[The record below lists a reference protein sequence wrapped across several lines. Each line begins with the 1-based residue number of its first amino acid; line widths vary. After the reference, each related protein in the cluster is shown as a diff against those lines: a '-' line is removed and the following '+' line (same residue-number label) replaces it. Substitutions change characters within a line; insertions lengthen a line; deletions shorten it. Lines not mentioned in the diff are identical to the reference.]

1 MYFIKE
7 MPKEERP
14 RERLINHGPEAL
26 SMDELIAILLR
37 TGDKDMSVVD
47 LSKKV
52 LYHLESLDD
61 LKRMT
66 VFELMNVK
74 GIKEAKATTLV
85 AAIELGKRLSVS
97 TKEKRQTVT
106 SAFDVYHDLYP
117 SLSHLMQEHF
127 IAIYLNVKSEVITK
141 ETIFIG
147 TINQTLI
154 HPREIFK
161 TAVKLSASA
170 VIFVHNHPTGDSSPS
185 KADIKATET
194 LIQAS
199 NLMSIDLID
208 HIIIGKGE
216 FYSIKEAKKFYV

>member
-1 MYFIKE
+1 MYLIKE

-14 RERLINHGPEAL
+14 RERLISHGPEAL

-85 AAIELGKRLSVS
+85 AAIEL
-97 TKEKRQTVT
+97 
-106 SAFDVYHDLYP
+106 
-117 SLSHLMQEHF
+117 
-127 IAIYLNVKSEVITK
+127 
-141 ETIFIG
+141 
-147 TINQTLI
+147 
-154 HPREIFK
+154 
-161 TAVKLSASA
+161 
-170 VIFVHNHPTGDSSPS
+170 
-185 KADIKATET
+185 
-194 LIQAS
+194 
-199 NLMSIDLID
+199 
-208 HIIIGKGE
+208 
-216 FYSIKEAKKFYV
+216 